1 MQGRMMR
8 HLQDRGDAKCKLG
21 LYMHAAPLFPDLFPH
36 SIGDQKRNGLALRN
50 GKQENE
56 KEWEGM
62 TVEEAGRNDDSDDR
76 RRVQAMAEAECS
88 QQQNLPPSL
97 FCPSKIPYSRGPPLG
112 NISLS
117 YWSNPFEYVCFLPQL
132 ISVHLRGSGRVGSAR
147 I

>member
-1 MQGRMMR
+1 MQGRLMR

-36 SIGDQKRNGLALRN
+36 SLGDQKRNGLALRN
-50 GKQENE
+50 GKQENG

-62 TVEEAGRNDDSDDR
+62 TVEEAGRNDDSDDK

-117 YWSNPFEYVCFLPQL
+117 YWSNPFDYVCFLFQL